1 MAALSHLVWLSSNL
15 FYIFAIYRLNRKL
28 LYRLKQNKQLNL
40 EYMHQHF
47 LHKICNLPLPLCS
60 KQNIFMTRTTD
71 QIFSCNWY
79 FSYIRLIHHKE
90 RFFSSR
96 INPHLFLQHVV
107 KTFFIQYAS
116 LMRSSYW
123 CWRVIYPQIQCW

>member
-1 MAALSHLVWLSSNL
+1 MVAISHLALLYSNS
-15 FYIFAIYRLNRKL
+15 FYNFAIYRLNRKWFS
-28 LYRLKQNKQLNL
+28 RLKQKEQLNL
-40 EYMHQHF
+40 EYMHRHI
-47 LHKICNLPLPLCS
+47 LHKICNLHVPLCS
-60 KQNIFMTRTTD
+60 KENVFMTRTTD

-79 FSYIRLIHHKE
+79 LSYIPLIHHQE

-96 INPHLFLQHVV
+96 INPHSFLQHVV
-107 KTFFIQYAS
+107 KTFFIQYAP